1 MCVCVCVRA
10 SVCLHMQTHILHSIW
25 NISRWAHLS
34 VIQQGVLFFPHVNRQ
49 QYGAVFIFFKL
60 VFENCFS
67 TTDIVV
73 GRWPNRVFLAP
84 TWVIKSWVP
93 ADIES
98 DGFIYWH
105 IKARYSVRRAVFFF
119 FLELLFF
126 SKCWRSRFINIK
138 FIRLNYW
145 CEMNEIYIRR
155 FPTSKMGMTHSARL
169 EPSHYRNTQST
180 LSTSFSISGVTE
192 WR

>member
-1 MCVCVCVRA
+1 MFASLKFKEEITRRKCIYQIFWQSADNSSEQAGRG

-73 GRWPNRVFLAP
+73 GRWPNRVFWPRPESLKAGYLPISSQTALFIDTLKLA
-84 TWVIKSWVP
+84 TQWDVQ
-93 ADIES
+93 
-98 DGFIYWH
+98 Y
-105 IKARYSVRRAVFFF
+105 FFF
-119 FLELLFF
+119 FLSYFF
-126 SKCWRSRFINIK
+126 FQ
-138 FIRLNYW
+138 
-145 CEMNEIYIRR
+145 M
-155 FPTSKMGMTHSARL
+155 L
-169 EPSHYRNTQST
+169 EVQVHKY
-180 LSTSFSISGVTE
+180 
-192 WR
+192 

>member
-1 MCVCVCVRA
+1 MSVCA

-34 VIQQGVLFFPHVNRQ
+34 VIQQGVLLFPHVNRQ

-73 GRWPNRVFLAP
+73 GRWPNRVFWPRPESLKAGYLPISSQTALFIDTLKLA
-84 TWVIKSWVP
+84 TQWDV
-93 ADIES
+93 
-98 DGFIYWH
+98 
-105 IKARYSVRRAVFFF
+105 RYFFF
-119 FLELLFF
+119 SWATFF

-180 LSTSFSISGVTE
+180 LSTSFSISGVAE